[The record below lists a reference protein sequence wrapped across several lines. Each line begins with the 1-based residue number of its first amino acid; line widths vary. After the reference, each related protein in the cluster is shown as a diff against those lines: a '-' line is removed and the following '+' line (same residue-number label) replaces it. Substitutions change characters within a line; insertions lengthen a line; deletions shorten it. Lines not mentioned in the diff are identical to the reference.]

1 MMGNSGNGAG
11 LPPTRLEL
19 LVIRAARALVIR
31 TMRQVFGALHAAS
44 GCPWAAEGSCWHV
57 STQMANS
64 TLTLNRES
72 LREAFGQWQTEQ
84 AALDAEWSESLAALA
99 AYQSHLDGW
108 QKELAGERD
117 ALCRE
122 RHEWEQA
129 QAEAKATWEQSS
141 SQAGT
146 QLTEAREKI
155 SLLSHQLVARTEEL
169 RVLDQRRADLT
180 TELEVARAQCRD
192 LAADVDEQKQR
203 LERERAAWTEQL
215 KQMRELIELRA
226 TAPVTGYDD
235 VEPRPVQP
243 QAAQSGEAAPR
254 PARPSAGQRPS
265 PNSHNPVLGSIMEQ
279 FGKLRQ
285 QRANDRQTSKK
296 PR

>member
-1 MMGNSGNGAG
+1 
-11 LPPTRLEL
+11 
-19 LVIRAARALVIR
+19 
-31 TMRQVFGALHAAS
+31 
-44 GCPWAAEGSCWHV
+44 
-57 STQMANS
+57 MADS

-84 AALDAEWSESLAALA
+84 EALEAEWNESLAALA

-117 ALCRE
+117 ALRRE
-122 RHEWEQA
+122 RQAWERE
-129 QAEAKATWEQSS
+129 QAEAKAAWEQSS

-155 SLLSHQLVARTEEL
+155 ALLSQQLVARTEEL
-169 RVLDQRRADLT
+169 RLLDQRRGELT

-192 LAADVDEQKQR
+192 LSADVDEQKQR

-215 KQMRELIELRA
+215 KQMRELLELRA
-226 TAPVTGYDD
+226 AAPVTGYDD
-235 VEPRPVQP
+235 VEPTGVQP
-243 QAAQSGEAAPR
+243 QAAQPVEAAPR
-254 PARPSAGQRPS
+254 PARPSVGQRPS

-285 QRANDRQTSKK
+285 QRANDRQTGKK